1 MTPEKLID
9 YTVKFGVLPLAIA
22 VIFWTRSDLQETKE
36 DVKQIQQLL
45 TDCYKDQIRTLQPSK
60 GLSTNV
66 IETNQVVAVLPDK
79 RKKVCYE
86 I

>member
-36 DVKQIQQLL
+36 DVKEIQQLL

-60 GLSTNV
+60 GLTSGV
-66 IETNQVVAVLPDK
+66 FETLELVAVLPEK
-79 RKKVCYE
+79 MKICYE

>member
-22 VIFWTRSDLQETKE
+22 VIFWTRSDLEETKQ

-60 GLSTNV
+60 VLTSDAF
-66 IETNQVVAVLPDK
+66 ETVKLIAVLTDK
-79 RKKVCYE
+79 QRLICYD
-86 I
+86 

>member
-22 VIFWTRSDLQETKE
+22 VIFWTRSDLEETKQ

-45 TDCYKDQIRTLQPSK
+45 TDCYKDQIRTLQPTK
-60 GLSTNV
+60 GLTGA
-66 IETNQVVAVLPDK
+66 VVVKGQLIAVLTDK
-79 RKKVCYE
+79 QRLICYD
-86 I
+86 

>member
-60 GLSTNV
+60 GLTSDAF
-66 IETNQVVAVLPDK
+66 ETLELVAVLPEK
-79 RKKVCYE
+79 MKICYE